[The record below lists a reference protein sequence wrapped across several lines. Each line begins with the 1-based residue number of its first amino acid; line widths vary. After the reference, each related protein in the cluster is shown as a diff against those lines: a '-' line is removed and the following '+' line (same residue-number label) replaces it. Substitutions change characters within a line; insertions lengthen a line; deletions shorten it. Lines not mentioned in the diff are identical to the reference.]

1 MKSFLLPFIASALV
15 FLTACSGPSYKPF
28 NYQYQAPAEY
38 QDLGPEHRTIAI
50 KLSGDEL
57 GRPLT
62 EFKHPLAPLQWTD
75 QYQQADI
82 LVSLSVEDTKV
93 YKDVLNENVDEI
105 INSNGKKERTTTYV
119 YPGVIQT
126 AFNVSITDT
135 KLNKSVTQLD
145 TKYET
150 PVSGSPQRSESAA
163 ESSLALTA
171 RVKKPDSRKD
181 ALASIHSQLTRLLE
195 VMFTEHT
202 KEMRFEIPHADDDEP
217 RLANAFAILNTKP
230 NKEGAREALAI
241 YQAIGTQNKDKDG
254 NDNKA
259 LNQGVHAGLAACY
272 YILGDLSAY
281 EKHFALAER
290 DSWIKTSVTT
300 SSDF

>member
-1 MKSFLLPFIASALV
+1 MKSLYLSILSSALIC
-15 FLTACSGPSYKPF
+15 LTACSGPSYKPF

-38 QDLGPEHRTIAI
+38 KDLGPEHRTIAI
-50 KLSGDEL
+50 QLSGEEL
-57 GRPLT
+57 GRPLA
-62 EFKHPLAPLQWTD
+62 EFKHPLPSLQWTD

-82 LVSLSVEDTKV
+82 LVNLKVEETKV

-126 AFNVSITDT
+126 AFTVNITDN
-135 KLNKSVTQLD
+135 KLSKSVAALD

-150 PVSGSPQRSESAA
+150 EISGSPQRTEAAA

-171 RVKKPDSRKD
+171 RVKKADSRKD
-181 ALASIHSQLTRLLE
+181 ALSSIHYQLTRLLD

-202 KEMRFEIPHADDDEP
+202 KEITFEIPHSDDDEP
-217 RLANAFAILNTKP
+217 RLANAFAILTTKP
-230 NKEGAREALAI
+230 NKNGAREALKI
-241 YQAIGTQNKDKDG
+241 YQAIGTQNKDKYG
-254 NDNKA
+254 EENKA

-272 YILGDLSAY
+272 YILGNVDAY
-281 EKHFALAER
+281 QSHLAEAEKDR
-290 DSWIKTSVTT
+290 WIKSSVTT
-300 SSDF
+300 STAF